1 MSRANKA
8 QKSTYSDPRA
18 LTRSSASADG
28 PRDALCQS
36 KSCQLTAPQFYH
48 PRDATLALCLSV
60 CVCHKSVFC
69 RNGWTN
75 RAGFLARELPS
86 THHTP
91 RSHTKDVHVRCEF
104 VPFAPFLRILP
115 TAAFLFFFRTDYMI
129 LQTFTV
135 TSEHICFLLS
145 SFSVFT
151 LLSCWFRAVD

>member
-1 MSRANKA
+1 MQQVVKA
-8 QKSTYSDPRA
+8 VDEQGQQGSKASTYSDPRA

-75 RAGFLARELPS
+75 RAGFWQGSFLPPIIHREVILR
-86 THHTP
+86 TCMC
-91 RSHTKDVHVRCEF
+91 DACLFCLLLFCESF
-104 VPFAPFLRILP
+104 PLQPFF
-115 TAAFLFFFRTDYMI
+115 
-129 LQTFTV
+129 
-135 TSEHICFLLS
+135 S
-145 SFSVFT
+145 SSGLT
-151 LLSCWFRAVD
+151 T